1 MSHDKTPVN
10 KMPDND
16 AAKAQ
21 TKRTETENI
30 RDNRPKTYRLLMHF
44 LTLAPIAHLFIG
56 MPLFFVIFAGSISYF
71 VGLCLYLLS
80 LVLPVEFAESLALSY
95 TVSGKLLV
103 GSTLYH
109 GWPIPLMSLFPVVYL
124 ACLLLL
130 RYRFGSSNFAYW
142 VSYDIETIWRVTLI
156 SFAVMAA
163 GIVAGLGMK
172 TAAIC
177 STVVTTLYLLIRIYR
192 FYAPLWGV
200 YLRKL
205 NA

>member
-1 MSHDKTPVN
+1 MSHDKTPNN

-16 AAKAQ
+16 AAKAHA
-21 TKRTETENI
+21 ENENN
-30 RDNRPKTYRLLMHF
+30 RDNRPKAYRLLMHF

-80 LVLPVEFAESLALSY
+80 FAVPIDFTESLALSY

-156 SFAVMAA
+156 SFAVMAV
-163 GIVAGLGMK
+163 GIVVGLGMK

-177 STVVTTLYLLIRIYR
+177 STVVTTLYLLVRIYR

-205 NA
+205 KVV

>member
-1 MSHDKTPVN
+1 MPESRMPNN
-10 KMPDND
+10 KMSEDRKP
-16 AAKAQ
+16 KI
-21 TKRTETENI
+21 I
-30 RDNRPKTYRLLMHF
+30 RLFMHF

-80 LVLPVEFAESLALSY
+80 LVIPIDFTESLALSY

-109 GWPIPLMSLFPVVYL
+109 GWPIPLISLFPIFYL

-130 RYRFGSSNFAYW
+130 RYRFGESNFAYW

-156 SFAVMAA
+156 SFAVMAV
-163 GIVAGLGMK
+163 GVVAGLGMK
-172 TAAIC
+172 AAAVC
-177 STVVTTLYLLIRIYR
+177 STIVTTLYLLVRIYR
-192 FYAPLWGV
+192 FYTPLWGV

-205 NA
+205 NT